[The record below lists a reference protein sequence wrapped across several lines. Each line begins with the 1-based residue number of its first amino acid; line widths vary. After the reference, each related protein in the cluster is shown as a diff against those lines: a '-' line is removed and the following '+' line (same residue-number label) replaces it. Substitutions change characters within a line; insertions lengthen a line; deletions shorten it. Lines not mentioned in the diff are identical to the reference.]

1 MTEKNHG
8 KSQKSSRYS
17 VTASGRGGARQGAGR
32 PKGSAN
38 KRTREI
44 ADRAAEE
51 GMTPL
56 EFMLKI
62 MRAEPPEGLQ
72 QRDELAVQAMRFEA
86 AKAAA
91 PYIHPRLAAVEH
103 TGKDGKDLIPQNPL
117 PPTLSLDE
125 WQKLVA
131 PDG

>member
-1 MTEKNHG
+1 
-8 KSQKSSRYS
+8 
-17 VTASGRGGARQGAGR
+17 
-32 PKGSAN
+32 
-38 KRTREI
+38 
-44 ADRAAEE
+44 
-51 GMTPL
+51 MTPL

-62 MRAEPPEGLQ
+62 MRTEPPEGLQ

-103 TGKDGKDLIPQNPL
+103 TGKDGKDLIPQSPL

-131 PDG
+131 PAG